1 MEKQEAV
8 GNDLPEGTVKTYRR
22 PVLFL
27 HKSKAGKHLYAFNRE
42 EDGESVLGEG
52 IGSILMDVAEV
63 ERLLT
68 GSTVWIKVSVMPE
81 DSTGDT

>member
-1 MEKQEAV
+1 MVQEKIE
-8 GNDLPEGTVKTYRR
+8 EEEKKTYRR

-42 EDGESVLGEG
+42 EEGESVLGEG

-68 GSTVWIKVSVMPE
+68 GSTVWIKVSVMPSD
-81 DSTGDT
+81 DSEEA